1 MCFSEPTLQY
11 LLEVACKQAFKPW
24 ELADA
29 VPRLKYELAG
39 LSGSVSSDENRY
51 RTIIYKIVYL

>member
-39 LSGSVSSDENRY
+39 LSGSVSSDELRY
-51 RTIIYKIVYL
+51 